1 MTTAP
6 KDSALATDSDA
17 VVIGCDALLAL
28 FLKGDAAEA
37 LCELPTGS
45 VDCVIIDPPFSGNN
59 SKAKEGSNGR
69 FQDSLIMYD
78 DLSERAFYKM
88 IKPVFLECFRVM
100 KEGAHFYCFSDWRQL
115 RNMMDCV
122 ELGSLKIVN
131 QICWDKISFGMGSG
145 YRRQEEYIIV
155 ASKGHPKAFNLK
167 NVGSVI
173 RCKRVTN
180 GDREHPHEKPQDLL
194 RTLIENSTKP
204 GEKVLDCFMGSGST
218 AEACKVTGRGFVGV
232 ELDAEHYETAKNR
245 TSQILC

>member
-1 MTTAP
+1 MNTETN
-6 KDSALATDSDA
+6 SDA
-17 VVIGCDALLAL
+17 PAVGQQRLVST
-28 FLKGDAAEA
+28 FLRGEA
-37 LCELPTGS
+37 GEVLREIETGT

-59 SKAKEGSNGR
+59 SKAKEGSDGR

-88 IKPVFLECFRVM
+88 IKPIFLECFRVM
-100 KEGAHFYCFSDWRQL
+100 KEGAHFYCFSDWKQL

-122 ELGSLKIVN
+122 ELGSLKLVN
-131 QICWDKISFGMGSG
+131 QICWDKVSFGMGSG

-173 RCKRVTN
+173 QCKRVTT

-194 RTLIENSTKP
+194 RTLIENSTNP
-204 GEKVLDCFMGSGST
+204 GETVLDCFMGSGST

-232 ELDAEHYETAKNR
+232 ELDTEHYENAKTR
-245 TSQILC
+245 PGRVLC